1 MQYQHDQ
8 EIGAVARLAATSR
21 IAAHRSAVKLDFS
34 ISHDR
39 NSVLILCIIVVAI
52 FFLSR
57 VVDTGDAAPKLK
69 RLSLFERCLTLPVG
83 TWSVPRKQSFRWV
96 GGHVHNLTTSY
107 FELKKFV
114 GNKTASFTVE
124 IALLF
129 VFSLANSLF
138 FVSFLRL
145 SDLSHTQEQAGSML
159 KLSTQVVAQSPSH
172 NRDGSEKVRTFDKR
186 THRHKPFDRQGFV
199 SVMWLRH
206 AQLRDLVEV
215 L

>member
-21 IAAHRSAVKLDFS
+21 IAAHRSACAIKLDFS

-39 NSVLILCIIVVAI
+39 NSVLILCIIVVAV

-57 VVDTGDAAPKLK
+57 VVDTGGATPKLK

-114 GNKTASFTVE
+114 GNKTAIFTFE

-129 VFSLANSLF
+129 VFSLSNSLF
-138 FVSFLRL
+138 FVSFP
-145 SDLSHTQEQAGSML
+145 HTQEQAGSML
-159 KLSTQVVAQSPSH
+159 SPQAVAQSPSH

-186 THRHKPFDRQGFV
+186 THRHKPFDRQRFV

-206 AQLRDLVEV
+206 AQLRDLV
-215 L
+215 